1 MSDEDRRNLFT
12 VLDVSNQGKNTYTKL
27 TGLKLEQG
35 ETYYVWVVGKEALIL
50 INWILKCEQ
59 HLKFIKKK
67 LIILCFI
74 LNSGTDKSG
83 ECAMT
88 HTEFL
93 VDVTDPKQ
101 GQIKTGPWYSMVGLN
116 NLLECF
122 RWRIHLRSNLLS
134 TVLQANIHVLL
145 IFLQPVS
152 YSTDNSSVNVSWEGF
167 TDPESGVSSYEISLW
182 KNESCL
188 EGSETTLVN
197 DWIKLS
203 SNYSFYQ
210 FVDQILEV

>member
-1 MSDEDRRNLFT
+1 MEDSPEKQLAIH
-12 VLDVSNQGKNTYTKL
+12 SS
-27 TGLKLEQG
+27 
-35 ETYYVWVVGKEALIL
+35 VGKYTCI
-50 INWILKCEQ
+50 
-59 HLKFIKKK
+59 
-67 LIILCFI
+67 
-74 LNSGTDKSG
+74 
-83 ECAMT
+83 
-88 HTEFL
+88 
-93 VDVTDPKQ
+93 VD
-101 GQIKTGPWYSMVGLN
+101 L
-116 NLLECF
+116 
-122 RWRIHLRSNLLS
+122 
-134 TVLQANIHVLL
+134 
-145 IFLQPVS
+145 FLQPVS